1 MEKKEK
7 IKLVDEFNTLGNN
20 LKIILISGE
29 EGVGK
34 TFILNKFCN
43 EIKNNALCYYAR
55 IIEKPEFI
63 TSSVMNDLLNFLKK
77 EIPSARFGF
86 VEIFGNKIAQD
97 EGNLLSILSLI
108 SPIKKVVMLFD
119 DLDNCNSNFL
129 DFLLYLARTLKNSRI
144 MIVATYNPFKTNY
157 KFREFLIEL
166 EEFNET
172 SLKKMH
178 IESLTLDETFKFID
192 ELGYRIPGYIKTRIF
207 EASKGNPRSIE
218 LILLKLKNDKL
229 IDDDKYWV
237 GTFAKLPDI
246 TLPSYK
252 QYFYSIYSALNDFEK
267 RIITSAA
274 VIGLRFSID
283 ELKYLET
290 VNENEIINVLEK
302 LIKNGIISDLDDK
315 NFEFERK
322 EFQSILYNEEILHLR
337 KRFLHKRLAEYY
349 EKTCSCPDRIGLN
362 YYSAEE
368 YDKAETHL
376 RNATNIAIAN
386 NDFKTA
392 LNYFEKVFKITQKRD
407 ARDLILA
414 GDCYFHLGDFKKA
427 IKFYDSAISVLES
440 DNTNKEPY
448 LSEAMIKKA
457 DSYATLGEYK
467 EAKKILK
474 MVEDHV
480 DKNNKILMFHI
491 NKIYGYIARREFLVD
506 ESEKYYLSALELC
519 KEINDD
525 RYYALINK
533 ELGNVHYYKGEF
545 ALASEFFKKSIVY
558 YEKLKDYD
566 GLARCY
572 NNLAL
577 IEINNNFNNVLEMYN
592 SALNY
597 ADLSGNI
604 YLVTLIHS
612 NLGQIYFWSGK
623 IKDAEKEII
632 VSEKLSEIQEEFNIR
647 YDIFAFVA
655 DFKTMKGD
663 FFDALTY
670 LDHAI
675 EITKEKGSEFY
686 KSLYEIKKLEVSA
699 IMGKQINEEDINNAL
714 ESIRNVSTEISLLYV
729 LPYVGLA
736 YLYSGRY
743 DKALDVFQRCYN
755 EGKEKLQFLNLIVSL
770 GNLPMVYLLLKNKEM
785 FIEYYKILKN
795 RSEMLN
801 IDTLYLHVYN
811 PAYEYIQKIDQSFNN
826 EEKFF
831 TENGLFNLLLKMY
844 ISYYAVNPIKEIKD
858 KITNVAQRL
867 GISVENIL
875 SGLS

>member
-1 MEKKEK
+1 MC
-7 IKLVDEFNTLGNN
+7 I
-20 LKIILISGE
+20 
-29 EGVGK
+29 
-34 TFILNKFCN
+34 
-43 EIKNNALCYYAR
+43 
-55 IIEKPEFI
+55 
-63 TSSVMNDLLNFLKK
+63 
-77 EIPSARFGF
+77 
-86 VEIFGNKIAQD
+86 
-97 EGNLLSILSLI
+97 
-108 SPIKKVVMLFD
+108 
-119 DLDNCNSNFL
+119 
-129 DFLLYLARTLKNSRI
+129 
-144 MIVATYNPFKTNY
+144 
-157 KFREFLIEL
+157 
-166 EEFNET
+166 
-172 SLKKMH
+172 
-178 IESLTLDETFKFID
+178 
-192 ELGYRIPGYIKTRIF
+192 
-207 EASKGNPRSIE
+207 
-218 LILLKLKNDKL
+218 
-229 IDDDKYWV
+229 
-237 GTFAKLPDI
+237 
-246 TLPSYK
+246 
-252 QYFYSIYSALNDFEK
+252 
-267 RIITSAA
+267 
-274 VIGLRFSID
+274 
-283 ELKYLET
+283 
-290 VNENEIINVLEK
+290 
-302 LIKNGIISDLDDK
+302 
-315 NFEFERK
+315 
-322 EFQSILYNEEILHLR
+322 
-337 KRFLHKRLAEYY
+337 
-349 EKTCSCPDRIGLN
+349 
-362 YYSAEE
+362 
-368 YDKAETHL
+368 
-376 RNATNIAIAN
+376 
-386 NDFKTA
+386 
-392 LNYFEKVFKITQKRD
+392 RD
-407 ARDLILA
+407 
-414 GDCYFHLGDFKKA
+414 
-427 IKFYDSAISVLES
+427 S
-440 DNTNKEPY
+440 
-448 LSEAMIKKA
+448 
-457 DSYATLGEYK
+457 
-467 EAKKILK
+467 
-474 MVEDHV
+474 
-480 DKNNKILMFHI
+480 
-491 NKIYGYIARREFLVD
+491 
-506 ESEKYYLSALELC
+506 
-519 KEINDD
+519 
-525 RYYALINK
+525 
-533 ELGNVHYYKGEF
+533 
-545 ALASEFFKKSIVY
+545 
-558 YEKLKDYD
+558 
-566 GLARCY
+566 
-572 NNLAL
+572 
-577 IEINNNFNNVLEMYN
+577 VLEMYN

-604 YLVTLIHS
+604 YLVMLIHN

-755 EGKEKLQFLNLIVSL
+755 EGKEKLQFLELIVSL